1 MRNQSVYVIESE
13 SGLVKIGIAQNPR
26 ARSAAIST
34 QSSFK
39 LKRTFFTNKCSNAG
53 DVEHAA
59 HMFFKDKRV
68 HGEWFEI
75 EFEEAVQKVKRLFE
89 AKAKPEKEDNN
100 FGLCLLFYSMHYSQ
114 DIVATSRHLCPKAS
128 DELISITVAAMKD
141 WVQKGAPTCLLPLD
155 KTTLQELIETLEM
168 RDPQESLGYWGTLKE
183 AQP

>member
-1 MRNQSVYVIESE
+1 
-13 SGLVKIGIAQNPR
+13 
-26 ARSAAIST
+26 
-34 QSSFK
+34 
-39 LKRTFFTNKCSNAG
+39 
-53 DVEHAA
+53 
-59 HMFFKDKRV
+59 
-68 HGEWFEI
+68 
-75 EFEEAVQKVKRLFE
+75 
-89 AKAKPEKEDNN
+89 
-100 FGLCLLFYSMHYSQ
+100 MHYSQ